1 MAKALA
7 ALKRDLAHGTDA
19 LIILI
24 CVALSAGIFILD
36 LSSLPLGVAAGVA
49 YVAVIL
55 LSLYLPG
62 WQYTI
67 FFAAGTSILT
77 VVGFYAKEPAGSPW
91 MVFANRALALAAIW
105 LAAMAGIRLV
115 HSRRKATEDVLRMQ
129 STEHATML
137 RKAMQDADRARQAR
151 SRFLETAND
160 YLRQR
165 LQTLSLLNGTLR
177 KVVTEASAQEIFAL
191 QHEEVAAVKRLLD
204 SLLEITDLDSG
215 DVEVELTE
223 TPIRDVFQRLQGEFR
238 GMAQAKM
245 LELQFDSEAE
255 TAFSDRRLLTLII
268 RNLIANAIRYTD
280 RGTVKVSCRREADDL
295 RITIED
301 SGIGIAP
308 DQLTSIF
315 DEFYRVETGSA
326 NRSGNFGLGLAIV
339 ERSATLLGTTLQVES
354 AVGRGSTFS
363 FLVPRVDAAGVELT
377 VAG

>member
-19 LIILI
+19 LIVLV
-24 CVALSAGIFILD
+24 CVSLSAGIFILD

-62 WQYTI
+62 WRYTI
-67 FFAAGTSILT
+67 FFAGGTSILT
-77 VVGFYAKEPAGSPW
+77 VVGFYAKEPAGIPW

-115 HSRRKATEDVLRMQ
+115 HSRRKASEDVLRMQ
-129 STEHATML
+129 STEHARML

-177 KVVTEASAQEIFAL
+177 KVVTEVGAQEIFAL
-191 QHEEVAAVKRLLD
+191 QHEEVAALKRLLD

-255 TAFSDRRLLTLII
+255 TALSDRRLLTLII

-280 RGTVKVSCRREADDL
+280 RGTVKVSCRREADGL
-295 RITIED
+295 RITVED

-326 NRSGNFGLGLAIV
+326 NRSGNFGLGLAVV

-354 AVGRGSTFS
+354 AVGRGSSFS